1 MTKKKPAPRK
11 KAARRKK
18 VTRRKPAGPSRGQ
31 VVIDWIETYCLV
43 PEGKL
48 VGQPVKLLPEQK
60 DFIRTVYDN
69 PAGTQQAILS
79 IGRKNGKTAL
89 CAFLMLVHLI
99 GPLAVTNSQ
108 LYSAAQSKD
117 QAALIFDLA
126 IKTIRMNPELDEV
139 AHIRESTKIILGL
152 HKGTK
157 YRALSAEAGT
167 AYGASPIFVLHD
179 ELGQVQGERSQLY
192 EALETAQQAHDKPLS
207 IVISTQAPTD
217 NDLLSILIDDALEG
231 KDPTTVVRVFSAD
244 EEAPPFE
251 EKTIKQA
258 NPAYGKFQNKNVL
271 LKMADRAKR
280 MPSREAAYRN
290 LILNQRVETSNPF
303 VTRSVWQENAG
314 ENEGWNVAYGGL
326 DLSETNDLT
335 ALVLVSESNGVMNT
349 ESTFWLPAD
358 GLVDRARADRVPYDV
373 WAEQGVLQTTPG
385 RSVEYSYI
393 AQHLVEIFD
402 RKRIRKIAFDR
413 WNMRHLRPWLVQAGM
428 SEAFIDERFVDF
440 GQGYV
445 SMSPALRTLETKLL
459 NANLRH
465 GGHPVLQMCAANA
478 VVKMDEAGNRKL
490 DKKRS
495 RGRIDGM
502 IALAMACEVASAD
515 GQQKPVFSSHGG
527 GRLPVEDILEDLSE
541 PA

>member
-1 MTKKKPAPRK
+1 MRK
-11 KAARRKK
+11 REQTTAEI
-18 VTRRKPAGPSRGQ
+18 
-31 VVIDWIETYCLV
+31 VIWWIETYCLV

-48 VGQPVKLLPEQK
+48 VGQPVKLLRFQK
-60 DFIRTVYDN
+60 KFIYAVYDN
-69 PAGTQQAILS
+69 KVPTLVAILS

-99 GPLAVTNSQ
+99 GPLAVQNSQ
-108 LYSAAQSKD
+108 LYSAAQSKE
-117 QAALIFDLA
+117 QAALLFDLA
-126 IKTIRMNPELDEV
+126 VKTVRLNPELNDV
-139 AHIRESTKIILGL
+139 TLIRESVKVMIGL
-152 HKGTK
+152 EFNAK

-167 AYGASPIFVLHD
+167 AFGASPIFVLHD
-179 ELGQVQGERSQLY
+179 ELGQVQGERSPLY
-192 EALETAQQAHDKPLS
+192 EALETAQQAHDHPLS

-217 NDLLSILIDDALEG
+217 NDLLSILIDDAVEG
-231 KDPTTVVRVFSAD
+231 HDPSTVVQLHAAD
-244 EEAPPFE
+244 EDAKPFLV
-251 EKTIKQA
+251 KTIKEA
-258 NPAYGKFQNKNVL
+258 NPAYGIFQNATVL
-271 LKMADRAKR
+271 KKMADRAKR

-290 LILNQRVETSNPF
+290 LILNQRVETSSPF

-314 ENEGWNVAYGGL
+314 ENEGWGVAYGGL

-349 ESTFWLPAD
+349 DCTFWLPGD
-358 GLVDRARADRVPYDV
+358 GLVERARADRVPYDV
-373 WAEQGVLQTTPG
+373 WAKQGYLQTTPG
-385 RSVEYSYI
+385 RSVEYSYV
-393 AQHLVEIFD
+393 AKYLVEIFD
-402 RKRIRKIAFDR
+402 KKKIRKIAFDR
-413 WNMRHLRPWLVQAGM
+413 WNMRHLRPWLIEAGM

-478 VVKMDEAGNRKL
+478 VVKQDEAANRKL

-502 IALAMACEVASAD
+502 VALAMATEVASAD
-515 GQQKPVFSSHGG
+515 GQQNPVYSAAGG
-527 GRLPVEDILEDLSE
+527 GRLPLEDIVEDLSGQ
-541 PA
+541 AG